1 MKKTVTFL
9 IDLFLLMGK
18 NYIGN
23 DMLGRECHSLR
34 KDFETHLSKSNEID
48 FKDKLYQKFLEVGI
62 GREIIIYGKKE

>member
-1 MKKTVTFL
+1 M
-9 IDLFLLMGK
+9 
-18 NYIGN
+18 NA
-23 DMLGRECHSLR
+23 SLR